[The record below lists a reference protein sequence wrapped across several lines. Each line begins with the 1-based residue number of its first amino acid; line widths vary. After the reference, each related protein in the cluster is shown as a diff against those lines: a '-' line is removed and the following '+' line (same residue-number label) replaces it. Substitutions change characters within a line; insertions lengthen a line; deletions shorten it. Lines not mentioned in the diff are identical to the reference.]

1 MEGDEY
7 VWAGID
13 VGSRS
18 TEAVILNEEGVLAS
32 SIIPTG
38 AESAKTALRAMEKA
52 LEPLHPISLQ
62 DIRYVIATGYGR
74 VVVPFAHENISE
86 LSCHARGAQYLLPS
100 VRTIL
105 DIGGQ
110 DCKVIRC
117 DDKGNMVDFVMNDK
131 CAAGTGRFLEII
143 ARSLQVPL
151 ERIGEL
157 SLKATKGVAISS
169 RCAVFGKSE
178 ALSLNRSGVPK
189 EEILAGVHQA
199 VCERAMELLSRVG
212 MEEDFV
218 MTGGVAKNLGVVK
231 MIENKLGKP
240 FNILPEPE
248 IVGALGAALF
258 ARGKWVLQEPKFS
271 AIAQKNR

>member
-1 MEGDEY
+1 

-18 TEAVILNEEGVLAS
+18 TEAVILDEEGVLAS
-32 SIIPTG
+32 SIISTG

-52 LEPLHPISLQ
+52 LAPLHPRSFQ

-86 LSCHARGAQYLLPS
+86 LSCHARGAQYLFPS
-100 VRTIL
+100 ARTIL

-117 DDKGNMVDFVMNDK
+117 DGEGNLVDFVMNDK

-143 ARSLQVPL
+143 ARALQVPL
-151 ERIGEL
+151 DRIGVI

-169 RCAVFGKSE
+169 RCAVFAKSE
-178 ALSLNRSGVPK
+178 ALSLNRHGVPN
-189 EEILAGVHQA
+189 EEILAGVHQS
-199 VCERAMELLSRVG
+199 VCERAIELFSRVG
-212 MEEDFV
+212 LEEDFV
-218 MTGGVAKNLGVVK
+218 MSGGVAKNIGVVK

-240 FNILPEPE
+240 FHVSPEPE

-258 ARGKWVLQEPKFS
+258 ARVKWLLQESKIS
-271 AIAQKNR
+271 AIAQNNG